1 MKNPKPLTTLPLILT
16 LLASLA
22 LAACSQ
28 PADDPEAAAKKYW
41 LYLQNG
47 NIKEAEKLIT
57 IDSKQAFTGHMN
69 RVTPRTRINTSAA
82 RTTVDTTITS
92 TNTDASFK
100 HSETFKTTLV
110 LEQGQWKIDITQT
123 PIPPAPTARE
133 EQMQQMADE
142 LSDTMQDNIESI
154 DDAMN
159 QGVKL
164 FNEAMQEGSKEM
176 SDSLLKLMNELNRS
190 MKDSIE
196 TMKQR
201 RLEHQQQQEQQPQQR
216 PEIDPGKGEGMI

>member
-1 MKNPKPLTTLPLILT
+1 MMKNPKPLTTLPLILT

-22 LAACSQ
+22 LVACSQ
-28 PADDPEAAAKKYW
+28 PADDPEAVAKKYW

-57 IDSKQAFTGHMN
+57 IDSRQAFTGHMN

-123 PIPPAPTARE
+123 PIPP
-133 EQMQQMADE
+133 E

-201 RLEHQQQQEQQPQQR
+201 RLEQQQQQEQHPQQR
-216 PEIDPGKGEGMI
+216 PEIDPEKGEGMI